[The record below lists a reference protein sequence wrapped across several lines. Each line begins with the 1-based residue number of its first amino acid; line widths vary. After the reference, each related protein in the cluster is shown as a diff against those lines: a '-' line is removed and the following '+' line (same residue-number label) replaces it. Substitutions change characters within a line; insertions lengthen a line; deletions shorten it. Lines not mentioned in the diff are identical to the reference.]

1 MPTSSIS
8 CACSQWICESSS
20 RVCKVLDK
28 NPERWITYVLKH
40 IDTTPKEDLHKLLP
54 EEWEDA

>member
-1 MPTSSIS
+1 MYSLFG
-8 CACSQWICESSS
+8 A
-20 RVCKVLDK
+20 CKVLGK
-28 NPERWITYVLKH
+28 NPERWLTYVLRH